1 MKQNLQSIQ
10 PVIMWKIARDEWR
23 YWFRSKLAVVALLIG
38 LTCTM
43 LTVVVSVGDAFEL
56 EHQRGHAQQQSE
68 QTFVNQ
74 PDRHPHRM
82 VHYGHYVFK
91 TPPPLGMVDPGVD
104 SHTGN
109 TIFLEGHRQ
118 NSATFADQK
127 QSSGTTILGALT
139 PAFVLQVL
147 APLLLVIMGYGV
159 VSRERETQTL
169 SILAAQGL
177 GYGNL
182 ILGKI
187 SALLLVAMLMLLP
200 LAISG
205 IVVLSQGESLLT
217 LSLFLVGYLLYLS
230 IWILII
236 VSISLWAKSN
246 SVSFST
252 LAFTWLVLC
261 ILMPRVATTV
271 AGVMVPAAGKLEKD
285 FAVVAE
291 LRQLGDGHNAK
302 DKAFVQLE
310 AELLKKHKVN
320 RVEDLPL
327 NFRGFVAL
335 KSEAEITSILNRYAE
350 DRMHEELRQSFFA
363 RQFGWLSPQVALRTL
378 SMLTAGTGLET
389 HHRFLCE
396 TENLRFNFVQRLNQ
410 AHTNK
415 LNYIDD
421 MNRNKSE
428 AAGQIARISA
438 KNWNVIEGFKF
449 RSSPSKERA
458 LQAMT
463 PLAQLLLW
471 FGMFGLFLRNLQRH
485 YS

>member
-1 MKQNLQSIQ
+1 
-10 PVIMWKIARDEWR
+10 
-23 YWFRSKLAVVALLIG
+23 
-38 LTCTM
+38 
-43 LTVVVSVGDAFEL
+43 
-56 EHQRGHAQQQSE
+56 
-68 QTFVNQ
+68 
-74 PDRHPHRM
+74 
-82 VHYGHYVFK
+82 
-91 TPPPLGMVDPGVD
+91 
-104 SHTGN
+104 
-109 TIFLEGHRQ
+109 
-118 NSATFADQK
+118 
-127 QSSGTTILGALT
+127 
-139 PAFVLQVL
+139 
-147 APLLLVIMGYGV
+147 
-159 VSRERETQTL
+159 
-169 SILAAQGL
+169 
-177 GYGNL
+177 
-182 ILGKI
+182 
-187 SALLLVAMLMLLP
+187 
-200 LAISG
+200 
-205 IVVLSQGESLLT
+205 
-217 LSLFLVGYLLYLS
+217 
-230 IWILII
+230 
-236 VSISLWAKSN
+236 
-246 SVSFST
+246 
-252 LAFTWLVLC
+252 
-261 ILMPRVATTV
+261 
-271 AGVMVPAAGKLEKD
+271 
-285 FAVVAE
+285 
-291 LRQLGDGHNAK
+291 
-302 DKAFVQLE
+302 
-310 AELLKKHKVN
+310 
-320 RVEDLPL
+320 LPL

-389 HHRFLCE
+389 HHRFLRE